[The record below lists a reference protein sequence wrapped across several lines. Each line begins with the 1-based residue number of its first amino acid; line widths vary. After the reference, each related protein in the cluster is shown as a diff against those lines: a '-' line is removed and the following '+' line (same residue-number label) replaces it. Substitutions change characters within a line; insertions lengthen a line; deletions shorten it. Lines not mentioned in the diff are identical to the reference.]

1 MKCLNVFKN
10 LYNYRELLR
19 TSVKKDVGG
28 KYKNS
33 FLGVLWSFV
42 NPLLQIAVYAIIF
55 PLIMRNGQP
64 HYTLF
69 LCSALIPWTFFSTV
83 IIRSS
88 STMIENGNNP
98 LADRHIKAIC
108 AIFNVNETWLRT
120 GEGEILPISVVTSKA
135 VNFVI
140 STILIVGFA
149 IFEGVGLS
157 RFLIFYPIVM
167 LVQYVLLIGISL
179 IVSSITV
186 YVRDMQ
192 HIIGVLMQ
200 LLFYTTPI
208 VYNPESIPADFSWIL
223 RYNPMTYLI
232 SAYRSM
238 FYLHQMPNLKPLGIL
253 LIIGIIICVIGYA
266 IFSKL
271 QRKFAEEL

>member
-1 MKCLNVFKN
+1 MKCLNIFRN

-88 STMIENGNNP
+88 STMIENANI
-98 LADRHIKAIC
+98 IKKVY
-108 AIFNVNETWLRT
+108 FPR
-120 GEGEILPISVVTSKA
+120 EILPISVVTSEA

-157 RFLIFYPIVM
+157 RFLIFYPIV
-167 LVQYVLLIGISL
+167 LIVQYILLIGISL
-179 IVSSITV
+179 VVSSITV
-186 YVRDMQ
+186 YIRDMQ

-200 LLFYTTPI
+200 LLFYITPI
-208 VYNPESIPADFSWIL
+208 VYNVDSIPADFSWIL
-223 RYNPMTYLI
+223 KYNPMTYFI
-232 SAYRSM
+232 NAYRSM
-238 FYLHQMPNLKPLGIL
+238 FYLHQMPEMKPLLVL
-253 LIIGIIICVIGYA
+253 LIIGIANCILGYL
-266 IFSKL
+266 IFNKL
-271 QRKFAEEL
+271 QKKFAEEL